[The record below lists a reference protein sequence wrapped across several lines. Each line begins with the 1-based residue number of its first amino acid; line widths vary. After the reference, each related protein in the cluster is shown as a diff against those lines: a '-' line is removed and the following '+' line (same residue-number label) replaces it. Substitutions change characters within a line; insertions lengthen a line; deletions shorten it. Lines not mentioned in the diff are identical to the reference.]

1 MDHFENIGVLLQLI
15 AMVMLLLKIVS
26 TQDCTGLSGKA
37 QILYA
42 LVFTTKFLDLP
53 NDLKTSPPSFV
64 LKVAYLFIAYLTVL
78 SIHFIGTKHSDR
90 EHDIFRIDLLMGTCT
105 LLALLSTHRNW
116 TILPILWHFG
126 VFLEAFALFPQI
138 HLTAKTRYV
147 GSSLL
152 FYVGMIGCYRAF
164 HIVHWLY
171 LLSRGEHLENYYVAI
186 CGFGQFFI
194 CCGYFG
200 WMLPI
205 FKAQYAHL
213 KNVDE
218 GQSRVVAVVAVR
230 VNGNLDV
237 AKNASKSETSINN

>member
-1 MDHFENIGVLLQLI
+1 MNRHCKTEAIFIIIN
-15 AMVMLLLKIVS
+15 
-26 TQDCTGLSGKA
+26 DC
-37 QILYA
+37 I
-42 LVFTTKFLDLP
+42 LP
-53 NDLKTSPPSFV
+53 NVVVTIFNIIFFCKW
-64 LKVAYLFIAYLTVL
+64 LTEFFTL
-78 SIHFIGTKHSDR
+78 A
-90 EHDIFRIDLLMGTCT
+90 FRIDLLMGACT
-105 LLALLSTHRNW
+105 VLALLSTHRNW

-138 HLTAKTRYV
+138 HLTARTRYV

-152 FYVGMIGCYRAF
+152 FYVGMIACYRAF

-213 KNVDE
+213 KDVDE
-218 GQSRVVAVVAVR
+218 GQPRVMAVVAVR

-237 AKNASKSETSINN
+237 AENATKSEASTND